1 MTGGMAGAGPAG
13 LRHQGGMVTGFIML
27 VVFAHV
33 AITLD
38 PKLNLT
44 YAIFSARSSFSMQ
57 NGTRA
62 FERSHLPLSVA
73 VQADACTWML
83 TSCVQR
89 GFRRSS

>member
-1 MTGGMAGAGPAG
+1 
-13 LRHQGGMVTGFIML
+13 MVTGFIML
-27 VVFAHV
+27 AVFAHV
-33 AITLD
+33 AIALD
-38 PKLNLT
+38 LKLNLT

-57 NGTRA
+57 NGMRA
-62 FERSHLPLSVA
+62 FERSRLPLSVA